1 MADRLRT
8 WLHSLWLWPAFIV
21 LLCLAMAVVTFAP
34 APSPWRPAVAF
45 VFLLICPGMAFVRL
59 LRLSEGP
66 LFWLLAIGLSLALDA
81 IVAMSMVW
89 AQAWSPTGGV
99 AALIAISLVGAA
111 LQLIVAVRYPRSDTA
126 ALVTTEPAHLA
137 VPGTN
142 GAQPATG
149 ESDTVPAGSDR
160 RP

>member
-1 MADRLRT
+1 MADRLRA
-8 WLHSLWLWPAFIV
+8 WSRSLWLWPAIIV

-59 LRLSEGP
+59 LHLSEGP

-111 LQLIVAVRYPRSDTA
+111 LQSIVAVRYPLSDTIPVVIA
-126 ALVTTEPAHLA
+126 EPDHLA
-137 VPGTN
+137 GLVSN
-142 GAQPATG
+142 GAPSAG
-149 ESDTVPAGSDR
+149 ESDTVPAGSQR
-160 RP
+160 GP